1 MNEYITDASNIKN
14 ILLKNRASYSA
25 YAGYFC
31 SYFPSEL
38 LYGFNVH
45 PVRIQGYS
53 ESRIQRRDLINYICS
68 YLADI
73 INAFESDHFSWAD
86 HLIVP
91 ATCDSLYGAKEY
103 LERNI
108 EGLNVKMFRPPLKFD
123 GDTYQFYKSS
133 VEDVLEWMGSHYTFD
148 DAALKKGVEMKN
160 RMNAVIN
167 ELLSC
172 KEGLF
177 KGSVYL
183 KLMIARSVLPAPV
196 FMAMLEGMD
205 KEVLEQN
212 HKKAHTNLLVLGPLC
227 DNLELI
233 DYMNTDHNVITRF
246 LTSTLGLH
254 DGEVSLE
261 GDVKEN
267 LISHYFRKAGTA
279 TSYDHYNKL
288 ISELDLEITE
298 SSVKGVVYLNYKY
311 CEPHMFFSKRIM
323 DHLEKNGMKML
334 YLELEHSRG
343 IDALIQNQVDTF
355 TENI

>member
-1 MNEYITDASNIKN
+1 MNEYLTDTANIKN
-14 ILLKNRASYSA
+14 ILLKHRASYAA

-53 ESRIQRRDLINYICS
+53 ESLGQRRALINYICS

-73 INAFESDHFSWAD
+73 MNAFESDHFSWAD

-108 EGLNVKMFRPPLKFD
+108 QGINVKMFRPPLKFD
-123 GDTYQFYKSS
+123 EGTYQFYKSS

-148 DAALKKGVEMKN
+148 DTALKRGVEMKN
-160 RMNAVIN
+160 RMTTGIS
-167 ELLSC
+167 ELLSSD
-172 KEGLF
+172 EGLF
-177 KGSVYL
+177 KGAVYL

-196 FMAMLEGMD
+196 FMCMLESMD
-205 KEVLEQN
+205 KAVVGQN
-212 HKKAHTNLLVLGPLC
+212 HNKAQTNLLVLGPIC
-227 DNLELI
+227 DNLDLI
-233 DYMNTDHNVITRF
+233 DYLNTDHNVITRF

-254 DGEVSLE
+254 DCEVSLE
-261 GDVKEN
+261 GDVKDN
-267 LISHYFRKAGTA
+267 LISHYFRRAGTV
-279 TSYDHYNKL
+279 TSYDHYSKL
-288 ISELDLEITE
+288 ISELDTEIME
-298 SSVKGVVYLNYKY
+298 RSVKGVIYINYKY
-311 CEPHMFFSKRIM
+311 CEPHMFFSKSIK
-323 DHLEKNGMKML
+323 DHLEKNGVKML
-334 YLELEHSRG
+334 YLELEHSGG
-343 IDALIQNQVDTF
+343 IDASIQNHIDTF